1 MKDFVVWDSTG
12 DYLLDLSKHLGTPWF
27 GSAQIVTQLSL
38 PDGLLTWHQKKV
50 LIVPW
55 WRYDHPPADYS
66 WADLVVCY
74 TRELIH
80 EDWDTYLSKS
90 IENFNTDRLIFV
102 MGGKISSVPNDPRLF
117 CPLLGFF
124 HCTVMANDVHEYD
137 ITKSR
142 PYLFDAM
149 LGIMR
154 RNRAYVFNR
163 LVEDGLLDQSLVSI
177 MQDPFNSYQVNPT
190 NAYYQ
195 SVNEYTS
202 PALEYLDD
210 PSVHKFKQSATTT
223 RERYSAN
230 ILTDRFYKGQVKRP
244 VQMSQIIPVGVYENS
259 WFSIVVK
266 TNPSNF
272 DFLTEK
278 TAKPIMARRI
288 FVVFGSQGILAFL
301 RQQGL
306 RTFDGLIDESYD
318 QEPNE
323 LKRYDMAWQQI
334 RRLAECDPVQ
344 MYQQAQPVLDHN
356 FNTLMDCTRKNFS
369 DLQRFI
375 KSHTDRL

>member
-1 MKDFVVWDSTG
+1 MKDFVVWDSTC
-12 DYLLDLSKHLGTPWF
+12 DYLLDLSKNLGIPWF
-27 GSAQIVTQLSL
+27 GDAEVIRQFDMPT
-38 PDGLLTWHQKKV
+38 GFLLDPRKKI
-50 LIVPW
+50 LILHW
-55 WRYDHPPADYS
+55 WRYDHLPEDYS

-80 EDWDTYLSKS
+80 EDWDTYLAKS

-102 MGGKISSVPNDPRLF
+102 MGGKIYSAPNDSRLF

-124 HCTVMANDVHEYD
+124 HCTVMANDIHEYNT
-137 ITKSR
+137 IKPR

-177 MQDPFNSYQVNPT
+177 MQNPFNSYQGNPP
-190 NAYYQ
+190 NAYYR

-301 RQQGL
+301 RQQGF

-356 FNTLMDCTRKNFS
+356 FNTLMDCIRKNFS

>member
-1 MKDFVVWDSTG
+1 MKDLVVWDSTG
-12 DYLLDLSKHLGTPWF
+12 DYLPELSKNLGIPWF
-27 GSAQIVTQLSL
+27 GDAEVIRQFDMPTGFLSD
-38 PDGLLTWHQKKV
+38 PRKKI
-50 LIVPW
+50 LILHW
-55 WRYDHPPADYS
+55 WRYDHPRVDYS
-66 WADLVVCY
+66 WANLIVCY
-74 TRELIH
+74 TREMIH
-80 EDWDTYLSKS
+80 EDWDTYLAKS

-102 MGGKISSVPNDPRLF
+102 MGGKIYSAPNDSRLF

-124 HCTVMANDVHEYD
+124 HCTVMANDVHEYN
-137 ITKSR
+137 TVKPR

-163 LVEDGLLDQSLVSI
+163 LVEDGLLNRSLVSI
-177 MQDPFNSYQVNPT
+177 MQDPFNSYQGNPP

-210 PSVHKFKQSATTT
+210 LSVKNFKQSAKTTA
-223 RERYSAN
+223 ERYSAN
-230 ILTDRFYKGQVKRP
+230 LLIDRFYKGQIVYP
-244 VQMSQIIPVGVYENS
+244 VQMSQIIPVKVYENS

-288 FVVFGSQGILAFL
+288 FVVFGSHGILAFL
-301 RQQGL
+301 RRQGFQ
-306 RTFDGLIDESYD
+306 TFDGLIDESYD
-318 QEPNE
+318 QEPDE

-334 RRLAECDPVQ
+334 RRLAKCDPVQ
-344 MYQQAQPVLDHN
+344 MYKQAQSVLDHN
-356 FNTLMDCTRKNFS
+356 FNTLMDCTRNNFA
-369 DLQRFI
+369 DLQKFI
-375 KSHTDRL
+375 KGHTDRL